1 LHQLM
6 LDCWQKDRA
15 HRPTF
20 SQIVKTLDKLMKCPD
35 NLHKIAQTTRLTV
48 DPFGEPNNIPDVIQ
62 FKSVDE
68 WLASIK
74 MTRYR
79 LNFEQSGV
87 TNLGAVARLTP
98 QDLAII
104 GVTLVSHQKKI
115 MNSIQALRVQHSIGT
130 PEGFLV

>member
-1 LHQLM
+1 M
-6 LDCWQKDRA
+6 R
-15 HRPTF
+15 
-20 SQIVKTLDKLMKCPD
+20 
-35 NLHKIAQTTRLTV
+35 RLTL
-48 DPFGEPNNIPDVIQ
+48 DPFGEPNVIIPDVIQ

-79 LNFEQSGV
+79 VNFEQSGV
-87 TNLGAVARLTP
+87 TNLGAVSRLTP

-115 MNSIQALRVQHSIGT
+115 MNSIHALRAQTSIGS